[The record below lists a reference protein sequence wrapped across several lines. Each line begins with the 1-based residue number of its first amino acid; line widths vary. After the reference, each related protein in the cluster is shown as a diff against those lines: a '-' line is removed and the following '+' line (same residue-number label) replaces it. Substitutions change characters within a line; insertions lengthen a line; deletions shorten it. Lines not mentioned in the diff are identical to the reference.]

1 MQEAKQVSI
10 EISKLN
16 WELIDLTFRFEW
28 DDPKWLSD
36 EKAAKPDEAAKRKKA
51 VQDWSQK
58 RERYLSSIK
67 RRVKYEGLMG
77 RVVAKDHLGRVPFRV
92 VYDTEP
98 IAGLDVPGVAP
109 GPWKLLPRTATTK
122 PVSKFKPMCPL
133 NTQLVKLELLS
144 LAV

>member
-1 MQEAKQVSI
+1 VQEAKQVSI

-98 IAGLDVPGVAP
+98 IAGLDVNYRVLSTVPAGEVRVSEDTVLD
-109 GPWKLLPRTATTK
+109 LLESDK
-122 PVSKFKPMCPL
+122 
-133 NTQLVKLELLS
+133 NW
-144 LAV
+144 